1 MEVLSVIFAA
11 DENIMCGFF
20 YTMRCDNDCVFFAN
34 VSCMINCYIP
44 YTTIFLLELMCILYI
59 QLFVFYDLYL

>member
-11 DENIMCGFF
+11 DENIMCGFLHNAL
-20 YTMRCDNDCVFFAN
+20 RQCVFFAN